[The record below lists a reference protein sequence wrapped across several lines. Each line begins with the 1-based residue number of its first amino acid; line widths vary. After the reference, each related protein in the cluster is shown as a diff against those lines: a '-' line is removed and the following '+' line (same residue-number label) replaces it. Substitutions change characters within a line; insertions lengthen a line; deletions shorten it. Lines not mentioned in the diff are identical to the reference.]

1 MRNLLSFVTDDSA
14 ASSVNE
20 RHQDNTSS
28 QLLQP
33 LLPLMIRTAR
43 LFLLLFIQAIA
54 FAKEPVRLMT
64 LAPGHFHAALVQK
77 SMVPGIA
84 PEVDVYAPEGP
95 EVDRHLALIE
105 EFNRR
110 SDNPTRWQTKVHKS
124 PDYLA
129 EMLRD
134 KPGNLVVI
142 SGNNA
147 KKSRYI
153 LECVKAGLNV
163 LSDKPMAIDPDGL
176 ALIEEAYRIAR
187 EKKLLLLDIM
197 TERNEITTILQREF
211 SRESAVFGEIAK
223 GSPSEPSIT
232 KESIHHYSK
241 LVNGVPLQRTPWF
254 FDPKQQGES
263 IVDVTT
269 HLVDLVQWE
278 CFPDQ
283 IITLEDVKITAART
297 WSTPITF
304 DQYRKVTRIDAWPD
318 YLKPLVDAKGVLQAA
333 GNSEFSYTLRGIHA
347 KVSVKWAFEP
357 PAGAGDT
364 HDSILRGTKAVLHI
378 RQGAAQGYKPVL
390 SIEPVAAPD
399 DGWRAALN
407 ESVARISTKYPGI
420 SVKETDGR
428 WELQIPDSH
437 KIGHEAHF
445 RQVIERFIGF
455 LKGNEVPAW
464 EVPNTLT
471 KYRTI
476 MKAWSLSRINTAE

>member
-1 MRNLLSFVTDDSA
+1 MTQPATLLILLIMHVSA
-14 ASSVNE
+14 
-20 RHQDNTSS
+20 
-28 QLLQP
+28 L
-33 LLPLMIRTAR
+33 
-43 LFLLLFIQAIA
+43 
-54 FAKEPVRLMT
+54 AKDPVRLMT

-84 PEVDVYAPEGP
+84 PEVHVYAPEGP
-95 EVDRHLALIE
+95 ELDRHLALIE

-110 SDNPTRWQTKVHKS
+110 ADNPTQWQTKVHKS
-124 PDYLA
+124 PEYLA

-134 KPGNLVVI
+134 RTGNLVVI

-176 ALIEEAYRIAR
+176 ALIEEAYRIAG

-223 GSPSEPSIT
+223 GTPSEPSIT

-254 FDPKQQGES
+254 FDPKQQGDA

-283 IITLEDVKITAART
+283 IIAPGEVKVVSAKR
-297 WSTPITF
+297 SNTPITL
-304 DQYRKVTRIDAWPD
+304 DQYRQVTKLDTWPD
-318 YLKPLVDAKGVLQAA
+318 FLKPLVDADGILQAP
-333 GNSEFSYTLRGIHA
+333 GNGEFIYTLRGVHA
-347 KVSVKWAFEP
+347 KVSVKWAFEA

-364 HDSILRGTKAVLHI
+364 HDSVFRGTKAVLHI
-378 RQGAAQGYKPVL
+378 RQGAEQGYKPVL
-390 SIEPVAAPD
+390 SIEPVEAPD
-399 DGWRAALN
+399 DTWRAALA
-407 ESVARISTKYPGI
+407 ESVMRISKRFPGI
-420 SVKETDGR
+420 TVKETNGR
-428 WELQIPDSH
+428 WDLQIPDSY

-445 RQVIERFIGF
+445 RKVIERFIGF
-455 LKGNEVPAW
+455 LDGQPVPAW

-476 MKAWSLSRINTAE
+476 MEAWRMSRGS

>member
-1 MRNLLSFVTDDSA
+1 MTKIVTFFILLSMHMS
-14 ASSVNE
+14 
-20 RHQDNTSS
+20 
-28 QLLQP
+28 
-33 LLPLMIRTAR
+33 
-43 LFLLLFIQAIA
+43 A
-54 FAKEPVRLMT
+54 FARDPVRLMT

-77 SMVPGIA
+77 TMVPGIS

-95 EVDRHLALIE
+95 ELERHLALIE

-110 SDNPTRWQTKVHKS
+110 ADNPTHWNTEVHKS

-129 EMLRD
+129 EMLSER
-134 KPGNLVVI
+134 PGNLVVI

-153 LECVKAGLNV
+153 LECIKAGLHV

-176 ALIEEAYRIAR
+176 ELIEEAYRIAGER
-187 EKKLLLLDIM
+187 KLLLLDIM

-211 SRESAVFGEIAK
+211 SRETAVFGEIAK

-283 IITLEDVKITAART
+283 IITPEDIKVTAART
-297 WSTPITF
+297 WSTPITL
-304 DQYRKVTRIDAWPD
+304 DQYRKVTKIEAWPD
-318 YLKPLVDAKGVLQAA
+318 YLKPLVDANGVLQAT
-333 GNSEFSYTLRGIHA
+333 GNSEFTYTLRGIHA

-378 RQGAAQGYKPVL
+378 RQGAGQGYKPVL
-390 SIEPVAAPD
+390 SIEPAASPD
-399 DGWRAALN
+399 DAWRSALA
-407 ESVARISTKYPGI
+407 ESVGRISRKFPGI
-420 SVKETDGR
+420 SVKEISGR
-428 WELQIPDSH
+428 WDLQIPDSY

-455 LKGNEVPAW
+455 LEGNPVPAW
-464 EVPNTLT
+464 EVPNTLN

-476 MKAWSLSRINTAE
+476 MEAWRMTRGS